1 MKKLILL
8 LGSLSTVAFAHDDV
22 AIDYAENVA
31 PIFVEQCQMCH
42 RENGIA
48 PWAMTDYR
56 MLQAFAPA
64 IKIPEDL
71 YKNIKIK
78 LKVLSDRDKIIQIK
92 LTKYQ

>member
-8 LGSLSTVAFAHDDV
+8 VGSLLTSVAYAHEDV

-31 PIFVEQCQMCH
+31 PIFVEQCQACH

-64 IKIPEDL
+64 IKVPWL
-71 YKNIKIK
+71 A
-78 LKVLSDRDKIIQIK
+78 V
-92 LTKYQ
+92 

>member
-8 LGSLSTVAFAHDDV
+8 VSSLLTSVAYAHEDV

-31 PIFVEQCQMCH
+31 PIFVEQCQSCH
-42 RENGIA
+42 REGGIA

-64 IKIPEDL
+64 IKEAVTTLRMPP
-71 YKNIKIK
+71 
-78 LKVLSDRDKIIQIK
+78 
-92 LTKYQ
+92 